1 MTTTPGSV
9 PLGLAH
15 APLRDQTRDEIR
27 QRIVDGRLSPGM
39 RIVERELADELRV
52 SRVPV
57 REALR
62 MLASEGF
69 LENVPRRGVVV
80 KRLTRRDVEE
90 LFDVRESLEVLAAR
104 RASERARPEDLTRL
118 RAILDRVDRAIE
130 ADDAES
136 IGRGNEEFHDA
147 IIELADNGLLA
158 AMLEP
163 LQGRLHWLFR
173 QNQNAEQLQ
182 TEHRMLYEAVASGD
196 PERSGAQALA
206 HVLENRDLAMS
217 LLFDEA
223 GDDDAPA
230 GQVS

>member
-27 QRIVDGRLSPGM
+27 QRIIDGRLSPGM

-90 LFDVRESLEVLAAR
+90 LFDVRESLEVLATR
-104 RASERARPEDLTRL
+104 RASERAGPEDLTRL
-118 RAILDRVDRAIE
+118 RAILDRVDQAIE
-130 ADDAES
+130 AGDAEA
-136 IGRGNEEFHDA
+136 IGRGNEAFHDA
-147 IIELADNGLLA
+147 IIDLADNGLLA
-158 AMLEP
+158 SMLEP

-182 TEHRMLYEAVASGD
+182 REHRELFAAISAGD
-196 PERSGAQALA
+196 PDRAAAQALT
-206 HVLENRDLAMS
+206 HVQENRDLAMS
-217 LLFDEA
+217 LLFDED
-223 GDDDAPA
+223 GDGIAPA